1 MMLNQC
7 LKLALVWVIVG
18 ALGLPATSAMAD
30 EVEEEAVAGS
40 EAAVAT
46 EEPQRRGLPSGLEE
60 ITVTGRKKES
70 VEALQEVPISVSA
83 FTGNYLEQNFVESL
97 EDLSRSAPNVQLS
110 AVGTFPGTAN
120 FSIRGNA
127 IFSSI
132 ISDEPLVGIF
142 VDGVYAGMNVAAI
155 HDLFEIQTVE
165 IYRGP
170 QGTLF
175 GRNVTGGSLN
185 VRTRRPSGEFGVR
198 GRFTV
203 GSFSRSDAALS
214 VEAPINEELAWK
226 IDMLSKDRN
235 GMWDNNNTGGEHGNA
250 RSWTFRPM
258 VSWSPTEDLQ
268 IEALYEVIQSKSD
281 GNAVR
286 YHECTAPT
294 KCVPNGALPNSARDT
309 GPFDLHMSNPGDFGF
324 KVQRATVEGVWDVGP
339 GTLTSITGWRNV
351 STTNQF
357 DVDGIPED
365 YFQGGPTELTGVDQ
379 RAIVSTYQ
387 WQISSELRYAMQ
399 IGERADLTTG
409 LFYFKQDMDYREPR
423 RLFVEVIPP
432 DIANGIGSGGIGE
445 PNGSFPLGGTFA
457 ANKGELDHQSA
468 AWFVQGDYDLTDQ
481 LTMTLGTRYT
491 WEEKVGNVYPST
503 LGDSLCNQEFTEC
516 LYGDPRRR
524 QDQDTWDYW
533 SHHAGLRYQVNDD
546 LMVYGSYTRSF
557 RAGGYNLRAS
567 SEIPF
572 SPYDEERIDAYE
584 VGLKGDWLN
593 NTLRTNLT
601 GFYNRGKDIQRTI
614 LTGVIQDQSNAAKGH
629 VAGFE
634 GEVWWLPIEGLTLN
648 TTVGWVD
655 AEYDNFAGV
664 CSEQTIGAC
673 AKGTALIADLNVT
686 NPGEGSGEDGLWVNS
701 DVPAGVGRGLD
712 YAYVPEWTWSAMG
725 RYEFP
730 VPVLLDGTVAVQASV
745 YWRDDTWGNDQNT
758 VPVDSYTIW
767 DASITYFSP
776 DDRYQI
782 SVFGKNLTQ
791 DPYHNFGIYFNNN
804 LDWNAGPPRRF
815 GVEVSFNY

>member
-1 MMLNQC
+1 M
-7 LKLALVWVIVG
+7 
-18 ALGLPATSAMAD
+18 
-30 EVEEEAVAGS
+30 
-40 EAAVAT
+40 
-46 EEPQRRGLPSGLEE
+46 PQRRHRGAASQAAEE

-83 FTGNYLEQNFVESL
+83 FTGNFLEQNFVENL

-155 HDLFEIQTVE
+155 HDLFEFEAVE

-198 GRFTV
+198 GRFTL
-203 GSFSRSDAALS
+203 GSYSRSDGALS
-214 VEAPINEELAWK
+214 VEAPINENLAWK
-226 IDMLSKDRN
+226 IDLLSKDRN
-235 GMWDNNNTGGEHGNA
+235 GMWDNSNIGGEHDNA

-286 YHECTAPT
+286 YHECTSPT
-294 KCVPNGALPNSARDT
+294 KCVPNAIPIRDT
-309 GPFDLHMSNPGDFGF
+309 GSFDIQSSNPGDFGF
-324 KVQRATVEGVWDVGP
+324 KVQRATVEANWDVGP

-357 DVDGIPED
+357 DVDGIPAD
-365 YFQGGPTELTGVDQ
+365 FFQGGPTEATGVDR

-387 WQISSELRYAMQ
+387 WQISSELRYATG

-409 LFYFKQDMDYREPR
+409 LFYFKQDLDYREPR

-432 DIANGIGSGGIGE
+432 DLANGVSFGEIGE

-457 ANKGELDHQSA
+457 ANKGELDHQSL
-468 AWFVQGDYDLTDQ
+468 AWFIQGDYHLTDQ
-481 LTMTLGTRYT
+481 LTLTLGTRFT

-516 LYGDPRRR
+516 LYGDSRRR
-524 QDQDTWDYW
+524 KDQDTWDYW

-546 LMVYGSYTRSF
+546 LMVYASYTRSF

-601 GFYNRGKDIQRTI
+601 GFYNRGNDIQRTI

-655 AEYDNFAGV
+655 AEYDGFAGV
-664 CSEQTIGAC
+664 CSGQTIGGC
-673 AKGTALIADLNVT
+673 AKGTALINDLNIS
-686 NPGEGSGEDGLWVNS
+686 NPGEGSGAGGLWVS
-701 DVPAGVGRGLD
+701 GDIPPGVGRELD

-730 VPVLLDGTVAVQASV
+730 VPVLLDGTMALQTSV
-745 YWRDDTWGNDQNT
+745 YWRDNTWGNDQNT
-758 VPVDSYTIW
+758 VPVGSYTIW
-767 DASITYFSP
+767 DASITYFDP
-776 DDRYQI
+776 DDRYSI

-815 GVEVSFNY
+815 GVEVTFNY